1 MANSRDRQI
10 LNSIINPLLP
20 IGEGVHD
27 LEQEC
32 FVPNLEDEISDRK
45 ETRISKQFEKD
56 GIDAAEKGNIEEAVA
71 LFGQGM
77 YCFIKR
83 LIILFGQYILLQKCF
98 WIIERY

>member
-32 FVPNLEDEISDRK
+32 FASNLEDELSDRK
-45 ETRISKQFEKD
+45 ETRISKQFEKE
-56 GIDAAEKGNIEEAVA
+56 GIDAAEKGNIEEAIV
-71 LFGQGM
+71 LLGQGI
-77 YCFIKR
+77 YQRDF
-83 LIILFGQYILLQKCF
+83 F
-98 WIIERY
+98 WGGDIHFYD

>member
-1 MANSRDRQI
+1 MLARSRWTLENMANQRDRQI

-32 FVPNLEDEISDRK
+32 FASDLQEEVYDRE
-45 ETRISKQFEKD
+45 ETRVSRQYEKE
-56 GIDAAEKGNIEEAVA
+56 GIDAAEKGNIEDAIA

-77 YCFIKR
+77 YTFMNRTK
-83 LIILFGQYILLQKCF
+83 
-98 WIIERY
+98 WIVNFKLY

>member
-1 MANSRDRQI
+1 MANQRDRQI

-32 FVPNLEDEISDRK
+32 FASDLREEIHDRE
-45 ETRISKQFEKD
+45 ETRISRQYEKE
-56 GIDAAEKGNIEEAVA
+56 GIDAAEKGNIEDAIA

-77 YCFIKR
+77 YIFMNRVK
-83 LIILFGQYILLQKCF
+83 
-98 WIIERY
+98 